1 MYKYNFQTKEV
12 THIFDNL
19 KYVVNNSQL
28 QITVS
33 KEEAVVV
40 ELFNQLFVGIPIELL
55 GNLTIGGW
63 NSESTG
69 YFLIGYEKIY
79 FSIHGEILYLRKRS

>member
-1 MYKYNFQTKEV
+1 MYKYDFKTKSI
-12 THIFDNL
+12 THVFDKL

-55 GNLTIGGW
+55 GSLTIGGW
-63 NSESTG
+63 NSENTG
-69 YFLIGYEKIY
+69 YFFIGYEKIY
-79 FSIHGEILYLRKRS
+79 FSIHDEILYLRKRS

>member
-1 MYKYNFQTKEV
+1 MYKYNFQTKNV
-12 THIFDNL
+12 THVFDKL
-19 KYVVNNSQL
+19 KYVVNNSSL

-33 KEEAVVV
+33 KKEAVVV

-63 NSESTG
+63 TSENTG
-69 YFLIGYEKIY
+69 YFLIGCEKIY
-79 FSIHGEILYLRKRS
+79 FAVHDEILYLRKRS

>member
-1 MYKYNFQTKEV
+1 MYKYNFKTKEV
-12 THIFDNL
+12 THVFDKL

-28 QITVS
+28 QIIVS
-33 KEEAVVV
+33 KEDAVVV
-40 ELFNQLFVGIPIELL
+40 ELFNKLFVGIPVELL

-69 YFLIGYEKIY
+69 YFFIEHEKVY
-79 FSIHGEILYLRKRS
+79 FSIHDEILYLRKRS

>member
-1 MYKYNFQTKEV
+1 MYKYDFQTKEI
-12 THIFDNL
+12 THVFDNL

-28 QITVS
+28 QIKVS
-33 KEEAVVV
+33 KKEAVVV